1 MLVLASESYTRCL
14 YFLERQELFWEGVR
28 VRWCC
33 CGRAAPFS
41 RVTAFQRH
49 SGALCSEQT
58 PRSCAWCAC
67 VSPGQ
72 GFLKWIFAFAP
83 VLFTPA
89 YSSCAQ
95 EGRGEA
101 SRLALTP
108 QLSPFPCVTQDKNK
122 VIHSLSF
129 LPNQNAARVLPGRL
143 RSVGKALGANLRHNF
158 KNFVHLGNFKN

>member
-1 MLVLASESYTRCL
+1 M
-14 YFLERQELFWEGVR
+14 
-28 VRWCC
+28 
-33 CGRAAPFS
+33 
-41 RVTAFQRH
+41 H
-49 SGALCSEQT
+49 SG
-58 PRSCAWCAC
+58 
-67 VSPGQ
+67 PGPKKFQ
-72 GFLKWIFAFAP
+72 IQQMFTEPVQSLKPFLINTLTHF
-83 VLFTPA
+83 
-89 YSSCAQ
+89 AQ